1 VSYVKWITPYMGVL
15 LQKKDGLRVIIL
27 LYMGITNASSMTR
40 PCKLICTK
48 TIIDWHCLIN
58 KADTHN
64 IVMSSAVLLFSILV
78 IVLALSLS
86 LSLFSFCPSCARDD
100 EISVLFCGIIC
111 WNFWCPSSSFATRVH
126 TYTHI
131 THTHTRSY
139 ILHLFKSP
147 GLLYLCLNRVM
158 TSAMALSLTVIT
170 RNGCV
175 YIIAK
180 RSERYFDGCS
190 TSIYIY

>member
-1 VSYVKWITPYMGVL
+1 
-15 LQKKDGLRVIIL
+15 
-27 LYMGITNASSMTR
+27 MTR

-58 KADTHN
+58 KADIHN
-64 IVMSSAVLLFSILV
+64 IVMSSAVLLFYIVV

-86 LSLFSFCPSCARDD
+86 IFLVSVRLSCSWWRNRR
-100 EISVLFCGIIC
+100 IVLLNYSLKLLVPLVIV
-111 WNFWCPSSSFATRVH
+111 RH
-126 TYTHI
+126 THI
-131 THTHTRSY
+131 HIYTYHTHTHIRSH

-147 GLLYLCLNRVM
+147 GLFYLCLNRVM

-190 TSIYIY
+190 TSTYIYTYKYNIYNAQPVCIKTRECNSNNI